1 MAAEPCAAAAGTMR
15 GHQHWDARDLY
26 TSADGPGGL
35 RCPHLKASGG
45 TRPDGFDTN
54 LLKTGGDIVEDPLAV
69 IEFAAHSRR
78 SQERSKG
85 YPVFTLGD
93 ISMNSC

>member
-1 MAAEPCAAAAGTMR
+1 MAAGVVAGTMR
-15 GHQHWDARDLY
+15 GDRHWDARDLY
-26 TSADGPGGL
+26 TSADGPGGQ
-35 RCPHLKASGG
+35 RCPHLKASRG
-45 TRPDGFDTN
+45 TRPGGFDTN

-69 IEFAAHSRR
+69 IEFAAHSPR
-78 SQERSKG
+78 SRERSKG